1 MKSKN
6 IKLGILNKV
15 VELETRRGH
24 LKWKVSDL
32 ARLSKV
38 SRPLIYYHFGKTKR
52 EILVSSL
59 EIVSS
64 EYFGLNQERISMLKS
79 GKGWESVLQTREMFL
94 SKPAFATFYLKWR
107 MTKSPFQEIFI
118 KIEKQYQNSLQ
129 LNFPHFS
136 KAKIIA
142 LHAILQGVVTAPFL
156 TADALNEIFE
166 LTKRL

>member
-1 MKSKN
+1 MTKQKIRLDILSKV
-6 IKLGILNKV
+6 I
-15 VELETRRGH
+15 ELENAKGH

-59 EIVSS
+59 ETIAT
-64 EYFGLNQERISMLKS
+64 EYYGLNEERFKMLKT
-79 GKGWESVLQTREMFL
+79 GKGWESVLKTREMFL
-94 SKPAFATFYLKWR
+94 KTPSFVTFYMKWR
-107 MTKSPFQEIFI
+107 MTKSSLQEIFLRF
-118 KIEKQYQNSLQ
+118 EKQYQDSLQ
-129 LNFPHFS
+129 NFFPHLTR
-136 KAKIIA
+136 AKIIA

-156 TADALNEIFE
+156 TPESLDEIFE